1 MEPQRV
7 HPKPALKNLAAE
19 WIRPKAPKS
28 TKGSGYGLP
37 QHLTSQ
43 HRNDDDEDDHD
54 VLYDCGSLW
63 LGYLFQARSSAP
75 SSFLS

>member
-1 MEPQRV
+1 MEPQ
-7 HPKPALKNLAAE
+7 HLHLELALKNRAAE
-19 WIRPKAPKS
+19 WIRPKAAKS